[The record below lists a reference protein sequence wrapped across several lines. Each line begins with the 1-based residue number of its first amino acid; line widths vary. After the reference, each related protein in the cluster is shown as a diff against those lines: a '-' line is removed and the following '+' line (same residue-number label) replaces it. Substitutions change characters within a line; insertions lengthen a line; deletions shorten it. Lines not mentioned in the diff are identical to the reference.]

1 MNQKPGF
8 PEGEKPGFFCPAEIR
23 QPSTQLRI
31 LDYNQD
37 IPTLTA
43 YAAKG
48 TEMFKHRFPVVV
60 CFALALAMLACQAL
74 STPGPEVKWDT
85 SPDKVVIRATF
96 CCGFVPQGY
105 ALNYIPD
112 VQVWGDGR
120 IIWVQTSN
128 SGERR
133 VLEGH
138 LTETEMKTL
147 LQRVADDGFFGW
159 KDNYADY
166 TVTDV
171 PSQCLSV
178 EFASQSK
185 SVCEYYQGAPQ
196 AFHELYAYIASG
208 AGTTGADF
216 VPAKGYLTAYP
227 QTFSGPA
234 PQPDLHW
241 PADSLGFSLSEA
253 VGGRWAEGEALE
265 LAWRVVNTK
274 LWGGVV
280 QDGEAYYQL
289 TIQVPGVSQNAPPA
303 P

>member
-1 MNQKPGF
+1 MPRRHLAF
-8 PEGEKPGFFCPAEIR
+8 VA
-23 QPSTQLRI
+23 
-31 LDYNQD
+31 
-37 IPTLTA
+37 LTA
-43 YAAKG
+43 LTLA
-48 TEMFKHRFPVVV
+48 
-60 CFALALAMLACQAL
+60 ALACNAL
-74 STPGPEVKWDT
+74 STPGPEVTWDT
-85 SPDKVVIRATF
+85 SPDKVIIRATF
-96 CCGFVPQGY
+96 CCGLVPQGY

-120 IIWVQTSN
+120 LIWVQTSN
-128 SGERR
+128 GGERR
-133 VLEGH
+133 VLVGH
-138 LTETEMKTL
+138 LSESEMKAL
-147 LQRVADDGFFGW
+147 LQRVVDEGFFGW

-166 TVTDV
+166 TVTDM

-178 EFASQSK
+178 EFATQSK

-196 AFHELYAYIASG
+196 AFHELYAYVAGG
-208 AGTTGADF
+208 AGTTGADL

-234 PQPDLHW
+234 PQADLHW
-241 PADSLGFSLSEA
+241 PAASLGFSLSEA
-253 VGGRWAEGEALE
+253 AGGKWVEGEALE

-289 TIQVPGVSQNAPPA
+289 TVQVPGVSQNAPPA